1 MSVTAEELEIVIKA
15 NVTDAIKKLEGLKG
29 QIQKTM
35 SKTVQPMQKVNTQ
48 VAKSMTTTMNQT
60 SKAMSI
66 LSREIEMQERKVES
80 LKKKYQASF
89 QSKSKSMVQDF
100 RNQQKAQIQLDK
112 MKLRYEQMGTKTI
125 PKVDKATR
133 KATKSTNMLVKTFKR
148 ILVAMAIRTVIKQVQ
163 EGMRDLAVYSDRFND
178 SMSNMQAQLLQLRN
192 SLTVALTPILEG
204 LEPALIRITDLFIN
218 LFNTISKYTTAL
230 FTNSKT
236 YTIATKVTTDYAK
249 SVGKA
254 KKEQEGMLAGFDE
267 LNVITKPEV
276 SGGTEGMPSSEEM
289 FDTLEI
295 DNKTLTMAENIKK
308 AFSEVGTA
316 IKNALNGPINDFVS
330 ATLPQVIYTIQ
341 NYIIPFFI
349 ELGLQVKE
357 TLSKGY
363 EVLAPIFNKVWTEG
377 VQPAINLI
385 LGLWGSMWQTIYTAW
400 QKHGE
405 KIFDNIRTS
414 LERIGETFTIVWE
427 EYLQP
432 VWQNFMDMVDW
443 LWAEHLQPFVAN
455 FADFVAELVN
465 GALSIYNNVIA
476 PITNWLLKILTP
488 IVKMVM
494 NTIVDV
500 VGTAVATILDV
511 ASGIITTMKGI
522 IQFISGTL
530 TLDWEKAWEG
540 FRNIFKGIWESFG
553 GIIKGVVNV
562 VIDLI
567 NNMLGLVED
576 GINAIIE
583 MINGLEIVNPFNGEE
598 IWSPNIPLVDFK
610 EIPKLKNGSVLSQ
623 ETLFIGGEYPGA
635 KTNPE
640 IVSPQSL
647 MYETN
652 VKANIPVINA
662 VEEMSDRLVGALQN
676 IGVYAEFD
684 YSKLKVGLDA
694 EGKRTGK
701 KLYSM

>member
-1 MSVTAEELEIVIKA
+1 
-15 NVTDAIKKLEGLKG
+15 
-29 QIQKTM
+29 
-35 SKTVQPMQKVNTQ
+35 
-48 VAKSMTTTMNQT
+48 
-60 SKAMSI
+60 
-66 LSREIEMQERKVES
+66 
-80 LKKKYQASF
+80 
-89 QSKSKSMVQDF
+89 
-100 RNQQKAQIQLDK
+100 
-112 MKLRYEQMGTKTI
+112 
-125 PKVDKATR
+125 
-133 KATKSTNMLVKTFKR
+133 
-148 ILVAMAIRTVIKQVQ
+148 
-163 EGMRDLAVYSDRFND
+163 
-178 SMSNMQAQLLQLRN
+178 
-192 SLTVALTPILEG
+192 
-204 LEPALIRITDLFIN
+204 
-218 LFNTISKYTTAL
+218 
-230 FTNSKT
+230 
-236 YTIATKVTTDYAK
+236 
-249 SVGKA
+249 
-254 KKEQEGMLAGFDE
+254 MLAGFDE
-267 LNVITKPEV
+267 LNVITKPEA

-295 DNKTLTMAENIKK
+295 DNKTLTMAENIKN

-316 IKNALNGPINDFVS
+316 IKNALSVPINDFVS
-330 ATLPQVIYTIQ
+330 TTLPQITYTMQ
-341 NYIIPFFI
+341 NYVIPFFT
-349 ELGLQVKE
+349 ELGLQVKK

-363 EVLAPIFNKVWTEG
+363 EVLAPIFNKVWSEG

-385 LGLWGSMWQTIYTAW
+385 VGLWSSMWQTIYTAW

-414 LERIGETFTIVWE
+414 LERIGEIFTIVWE

-443 LWAEHLQPFVAN
+443 LWTEHLQPFVAN
-455 FADFVAELVN
+455 FIDLVAELVN

-476 PITNWLLKILTP
+476 PIVKWLLKFLAP

-500 VGTAVATILDV
+500 IGTAVGTILDV
-511 ASGIITTMKGI
+511 ANGIITTIKGI

-540 FRNIFKGIWESFG
+540 FKNIFKGIWESFG

-662 VEEMSDRLVGALQN
+662 VEEMSDRLVGAIQN
-676 IGVYAEFD
+676 IGVYAEFGYD
-684 YSKLKVGLDA
+684 KLKVGLDA
-694 EGKRTGK
+694 ENKRTGK